1 MTSISLNIAGKI
13 DSQTVAVLEAVSH
26 ATASLNLPYVVVGA
40 TARDLVLHYG
50 HGAKIQRATHDIDFA
65 IEVPDWSAFSSLK
78 DYLCERGFRKTK
90 VEHRLI
96 GPANTVIDIV
106 PFGDVEDHDSS
117 ILWPPKGDISMNVLG
132 FQEACDNAEW
142 VRVQDDPVTDVPV
155 ATPAGMMLL
164 KLISWTDRASDLRSK
179 DAKDIA
185 YLLLSYEAI
194 GDVEEALFSDTKILE
209 IYDYHITHSA
219 AHLLGQHASNLA
231 RVNTRKAI
239 TDLADGRLGSLTT
252 EHLVGEMCEIGV
264 DTEYERNQLLLSAFM
279 DGFNS
284 LEGFLK

>member
-13 DSQTVAVLEAVSH
+13 DLQTVAVLEAVSH
-26 ATASLNLPYVVVGA
+26 AAASLDLPYVVVGA

-65 IEVPDWSAFSSLK
+65 IEVPDWSAFSALK
-78 DYLCERGFRKTK
+78 DYLCERGFRTTR

-96 GPANTVIDIV
+96 GPANTIIDIV
-106 PFGDVEDHDSS
+106 PFGDVENHDSS
-117 ILWPPKGDISMNVLG
+117 ILWPPKGDVSMNVLG
-132 FQEACDNAEW
+132 FQEACDSAEW
-142 VRVQDDPVTDVPV
+142 VRVRDDPEIDVPV

-164 KLISWTDRASDLRSK
+164 KLIAWTDRARDLRSK

-185 YLLLSYEAI
+185 YLMSSYEAI
-194 GDVEEALFSDTKILE
+194 GEVEETLFSDTKILE

-219 AHLLGQHASNLA
+219 AHLLGQHANNIALE
-231 RVNTRKAI
+231 NTRQVI
-239 TDLADGRLGSLTT
+239 TDLAEGKLGGLTT
-252 EHLVGEMCEIGV
+252 EYLVGEMCELGV
-264 DTEYERNQLLLSAFM
+264 ETEYERNELLLSAFM

-284 LEGFLK
+284 